1 MAKNRHL
8 QDVISW
14 AMLPLFSISIYSMSF
29 WSPLFFIHSAGTA
42 HNTAK
47 GHSATKHC
55 SSSVPH
61 YAGCGLLL
69 RTLKPG
75 KNHSRT
81 SLSNVASKDWDA
93 RIGRVFCF
101 SPREYYSYRLLNF
114 SRTTSAVSK
123 WEQQFLATALATGRC
138 SCWKYEPKPNVY
150 NAHHQTS
157 CYLLLLPLL
166 QKPSAY

>member
-1 MAKNRHL
+1 
-8 QDVISW
+8 
-14 AMLPLFSISIYSMSF
+14 MLPLFSISVYAMSF
-29 WSPLFFIHSAGTA
+29 WSPLFFTYSADTA

-55 SSSVPH
+55 SISLPH
-61 YAGCGLLL
+61 YAGCELLL

-93 RIGRVFCF
+93 RMGRVFCF
-101 SPREYYSYRLLNF
+101 SLHEYYSYGLLNF
-114 SRTTSAVSK
+114 SCTASAVSK
-123 WEQQFLATALATGRC
+123 WEKQFLTTALDTARC

-157 CYLLLLPLL
+157 RYLLLLPLL
-166 QKPSAY
+166 QKPTGY